1 MTCYSPKSYKIRKER
16 FAMSSEDD
24 LSDKI
29 DTLGLIGFEEFY
41 AKEKENDIHKNIFDK
56 HLCEQYIFYKKW
68 INRSLSFDED
78 LSLLETKLQNER
90 EAMNRKQE
98 RELAK
103 ITSPKS
109 A

>member
-1 MTCYSPKSYKIRKER
+1 MECYSPDTYKIRKER
-16 FAMSSEDD
+16 FAMSSED

-29 DTLGLIGFEEFY
+29 TSLELIGFEDFC
-41 AKEKENDIHKNIFDK
+41 KKENNVHKNIFDK
-56 HLCEQYIFYKKW
+56 HLWEQYIFYEKW
-68 INRSLSFDED
+68 INRSLSFDGD

-98 RELAK
+98 HELAK
-103 ITSPKS
+103 ITTPKS